1 MSLDKVLQKI
11 QSEIKDLT
19 PTLELFFEETI
30 QPSVNDCENLQKQL
44 TQLQENLAI
53 YKYQK
58 QNKELSPSFTIHAKL
73 SEVEIT
79 EEKNTLPTPESKKNR
94 GENKTLEE
102 PDSYRAEKTAE
113 HQEKPSGT
121 KAPSRISVNLNDK
134 FRFINELFAQN
145 TSEYNIAMEQFN
157 TLRSWNDAEI
167 YLNSLKS
174 LYSWEED
181 KDIVKYFYALI
192 KKRFD

>member
-1 MSLDKVLQKI
+1 MSLEKVLQKI
-11 QSEIKDLT
+11 QSEIKDLR
-19 PTLELFFEETI
+19 PTLELFFEDTI

-44 TQLQENLAI
+44 TQLQESLAI

-58 QNKELSPSFTIHAKL
+58 QNKELSPSFTLHAKL

-79 EEKNTLPTPESKKNR
+79 EEKNMTPAAESKKTR
-94 GENKTLEE
+94 EENKTAEE
-102 PDSYRAEKTAE
+102 SEKTAE
-113 HQEKPSGT
+113 YQEKPAGN
-121 KAPSRISVNLNDK
+121 KAPSRITVNLNDK

-157 TLRSWNDAEI
+157 NLRNWNDAEI
-167 YLNSLKS
+167 YLNSLRS

-181 KDIVKYFYALI
+181 KDIVKYFYTLI

>member
-30 QPSVNDCENLQKQL
+30 QPSVSDCENLQKQL
-44 TQLQENLAI
+44 TQLQETLAV

-58 QNKELSPSFTIHAKL
+58 QNKELSPSFTLHAKL

-79 EEKNTLPTPESKKNR
+79 EEKNTSPSPESKKTR
-94 GENKTLEE
+94 EENKTVEE
-102 PDSYRAEKTAE
+102 PIKPEE
-113 HQEKPSGT
+113 HQEKPAGN
-121 KAPSRISVNLNDK
+121 KAPSRIAVNLNDK

-145 TSEYNIAMEQFN
+145 NSEYNIAMEQFN
-157 TLRSWNDAEI
+157 NLRSWNDAEI

-181 KDIVKYFYALI
+181 KDIVKYFYTLI